1 MPHAPVE
8 AKKGIKK
15 IQIEEQYGEEYEACV
30 NVWAWSHTNDK

>member
-15 IQIEEQYGEEYEACV
+15 INILHETKRSEMNNTKLKNG
-30 NVWAWSHTNDK
+30 